1 MSLQYN
7 PITSSPQKDHRAAPI
22 DNKMT
27 YEEILGPDS
36 SLNDILNFDFAG
48 RYQNKYKRLE

>member
-1 MSLQYN
+1 MLFMQ
-7 PITSSPQKDHRAAPI
+7 QRADI
-22 DNKMT
+22 NNGDRNDNKMT

-48 RYQNKYKRLE
+48 RYQNKYKRLEQ

>member
-1 MSLQYN
+1 
-7 PITSSPQKDHRAAPI
+7 
-22 DNKMT
+22 MT

-48 RYQNKYKRLE
+48 RYQTKYKRLEQQPQ